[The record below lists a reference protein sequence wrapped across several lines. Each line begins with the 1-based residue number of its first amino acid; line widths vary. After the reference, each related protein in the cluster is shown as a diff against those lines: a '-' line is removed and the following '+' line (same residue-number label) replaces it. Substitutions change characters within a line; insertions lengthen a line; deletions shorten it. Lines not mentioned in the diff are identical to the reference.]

1 MVELAPQAV
10 PDTGL
15 KPRWQARRALGVA
28 FTGFGVLCLVLAG
41 VALLLLNLHGR
52 LLATPSAGLPP
63 WQVWLSAQLAQ
74 VGADAFKLLALI
86 LCLTG
91 LVSLSAL
98 AILRGPRR
106 EWERVLELILQQRRT
121 FGLMLLGSAIFVLAQ
136 LSLPPMVKYLIDVVV
151 NVLRDQRMLVW
162 MLLAIVGT
170 LVLRAVGGR
179 IRTYHAQAL
188 AYRIATDLRGKLYQH
203 LQRLSYSFFD
213 RSRQGELMSKVTN
226 DVVTLQ
232 GFLYNSSED
241 FFVAPLTVLG
251 GVACVFFVNWQ
262 MALVILVTS
271 LITALLLR
279 FTGGALRRIN
289 RQVQEQVG
297 ELTAE
302 LAEGINTIRLAQ
314 SFGLEADELSKFQNN
329 NQRAL
334 ARVLDS
340 ARVSAFLLPVIEFLG
355 FVAPVVI
362 IGAMAFKAIHSGKL
376 LEFGEFLMIGGYAA
390 MVANPLGKLSRLLV
404 TLAMGEAASQRI
416 FSILETKPE
425 IFDRP
430 GAVAISDTE
439 GEVRFAA
446 ASLRYSANDPLVL
459 DSVDLAVAPGQVV
472 AMVGESGSGK
482 SSLIHLVPRF
492 YDVSGG
498 AVLLD
503 GRDLRDITLASL
515 RRQIGIVSQDTILV
529 HGTVRENI
537 AYGTPDADEKDIVDA
552 AVSANAH
559 NFIMEFPQGYDT
571 LVGERGVTLS
581 GGQRQRIAIARVLL
595 RDPRILLL
603 DEATSAL
610 DSISEAVVQDALNKL
625 MFGRTTLMVAHR
637 LSTVRHANLIVVLKH
652 GRIIERGTHEELLR
666 IPDGEYA
673 RLVKLQG
680 LE

>member
-1 MVELAPQAV
+1 MAEQVSPHAHEAV
-10 PDTGL
+10 L
-15 KPRWQARRALGVA
+15 KPRWRARRALGIT
-28 FTGFGVLCLVLAG
+28 FTSFGILCL
-41 VALLLLNLHGR
+41 
-52 LLATPSAGLPP
+52 LLATTALGLLSLHGHYILAPASSLPP
-63 WQVWLSAQLAQ
+63 WQAWLASELEQI
-74 VGADAFKLLALI
+74 GTGAFKRLALI
-86 LCLTG
+86 FYLTG
-91 LVSLSAL
+91 LLSISAL
-98 AILRGPRR
+98 TILRGPRR
-106 EWERVLELILQQRRT
+106 EWERVMELILLQRRT
-121 FGLMLLGSAIFVLAQ
+121 FTLMLLGSAIFVLAE

-151 NVLRDQRMLVW
+151 NVLRDQR
-162 MLLAIVGT
+162 LLAWTLLFIVGI

-188 AYRIATDLRGKLYQH
+188 AFRIATDLRGKLYAH

-241 FFVAPLTVLG
+241 FFVAPLKVIG
-251 GVACVFFVNWQ
+251 GVACVFYLNWQ

-314 SFGLEADELSKFQNN
+314 SFGLEADELSRFQNN

-334 ARVLDS
+334 DRVLES
-340 ARVSAFLLPVIEFLG
+340 AKITALLLPVIEFLG
-355 FVAPVVI
+355 FIAPVII
-362 IGAMAFKAIHSGKL
+362 IGVLSFQAILLKHPLAMGDFVAIA
-376 LEFGEFLMIGGYAA
+376 GYGA

-430 GAVAISDTE
+430 GALAINDTE
-439 GEVRFAA
+439 GNVRFAA
-446 ASLRYSANDPLVL
+446 VSLRYAATDPLVL
-459 DSVDLAVAPGQVV
+459 DNVDLDVAPGQVV

-503 GRDLRDITLASL
+503 GRDLRDITLSSL

-552 AVSANAH
+552 AASANAH
-559 NFIMEFPQGYDT
+559 SFIMEFPQGYNT